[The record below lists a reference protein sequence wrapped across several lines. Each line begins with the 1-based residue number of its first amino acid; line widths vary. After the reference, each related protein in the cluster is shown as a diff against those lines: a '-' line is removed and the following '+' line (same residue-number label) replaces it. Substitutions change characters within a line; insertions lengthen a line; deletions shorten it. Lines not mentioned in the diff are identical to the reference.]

1 MKAANPVFGHQLRQ
15 WRTMRSISQF
25 NLALDASVSQR
36 HLSWLETGKSQP
48 SREMVIQLA
57 EALDVPLRARN
68 VLLSS
73 AGYAPIYSETGI
85 GAEAMAPVNGALRMM
100 LTHHEPLPGLVLDRL
115 WRIVMTNDA
124 ADRMLL
130 SFGEPDSM
138 WRNVDPSGHRSLA
151 RLTLHS
157 AGLRPFISNW
167 RELAS
172 NFMHR
177 LRREALA
184 SGADEARQ
192 EYEELQKLVR
202 DEDLET
208 PDTEPA
214 LLPVLPL
221 VIENGAMCLKLFSVI
236 STFGTPQDITVDELR
251 IESFFPADDATAQ
264 FFAS

>member
-1 MKAANPVFGHQLRQ
+1 
-15 WRTMRSISQF
+15 MRNVSQF

-68 VLLSS
+68 TLLCS
-73 AGYAPIYSETGI
+73 AGFAPIY
-85 GAEAMAPVNGALRMM
+85 AESHIDADTMAPVHDALRMI
-100 LTHHEPLPGLVLDRL
+100 LTHHEPLPGMALDRL

-124 ADRMLL
+124 ADRMLQ
-130 SFGEPDSM
+130 SFGDPDSI
-138 WRNVDPSGHRSLA
+138 WQNVDPSGHRSLA
-151 RLTLHS
+151 RLTLHP
-157 AGLRPFISNW
+157 AGLRPYILNW
-167 RELAS
+167 RELAG

-184 SGADEARQ
+184 SGADEERQ
-192 EYEELQKLVR
+192 EYEELLQLVS
-202 DEDLET
+202 DADLDV

-221 VIENGAMCLKLFSVI
+221 VIEIGATRLKLFSVI

-251 IESFFPADDATAQ
+251 IESFFPADGVTAQ
-264 FFAS
+264 FFASASTSEAIV